1 MKFVFVVAVAAAAF
15 FLAILESLPILEA
28 NTDAALD
35 ARLDDQL
42 ARALAEPRELLEH
55 AVLGRLWASL
65 ALSTPVVVAANA
77 PSIEHDVLEQLQKK
91 ADCSFGLLGRSPAIA
106 AAAAGGGE
114 DEVRRRWRAAAP
126 TAAAPTATG

>member
-15 FLAILESLPILEA
+15 LLAILESLPILEA

-35 ARLDDQL
+35 ARRDAQL
-42 ARALAEPRELLEH
+42 ARALAELLEH

-65 ALSTPVVVAANA
+65 ALSTPAVVAANA
-77 PSIEHDVLEQLQKK
+77 PSIEHDVLEQLHKK

-106 AAAAGGGE
+106 AAAAAGGE